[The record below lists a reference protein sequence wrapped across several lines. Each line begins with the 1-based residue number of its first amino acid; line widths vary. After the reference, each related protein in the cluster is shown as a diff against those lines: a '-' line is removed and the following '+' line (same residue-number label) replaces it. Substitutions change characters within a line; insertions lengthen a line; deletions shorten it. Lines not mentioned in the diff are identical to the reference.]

1 MLETRLSKTVAHT
14 KNELSIGTEEL
25 SRDIDEGSKEKVNTI
40 QKTRNP
46 ASKPGASGAKKDSGT
61 LKSVLEHPKTSPMD
75 TSLTDSLPLESDQT
89 LRRRFMVM
97 NEPITGNFRFGLLL
111 EILDKMA
118 EETALNYV
126 NRFYPEARVVT
137 AAIDKIIVRN
147 SIDVS
152 RDIVFSARINHVGRS
167 SLEIGIRVEQ
177 QGESVSHIASC
188 YFTMVARS
196 GTGEEAVSV
205 MLPPLEYT
213 DEIELK
219 RARKTMARRDDY
231 KQQQALLSEPPSR
244 DEFEMLVKLHQDQ
257 DDSGLLGRR
266 TQDGPCFRGFLA
278 SRLVTESWEM
288 MYPEQENVPQK
299 IFGGYLIRRAFELS
313 SICCELA
320 APGRPIVIAVNR
332 INFLQPVRMGDKL
345 HYTSRV
351 IYTNDS
357 FVCVEASIERISRDR
372 TSKALSNSCYFTF
385 ANVDREMVRQQV
397 PAVYPSNYAEDAR
410 YLAAHRNH
418 QTLLREIRV
427 I

>member
-1 MLETRLSKTVAHT
+1 MMEPKLQKNAGQSKS
-14 KNELSIGTEEL
+14 ELTIEMAEL
-25 SRDIDEGSKEKVNTI
+25 RQDIEIVKEKLKEQLNAS
-40 QKTRNP
+40 NP
-46 ASKPGASGAKKDSGT
+46 AGKPDKSEAENVSGKSKSALDH
-61 LKSVLEHPKTSPMD
+61 SVTRPID
-75 TSLTDSLPLESDQT
+75 TSISSPLPLGSDHALQ
-89 LRRRFMVM
+89 RRFMEM

-111 EILDKMA
+111 EILDRMA
-118 EETALNYV
+118 EETALTYV

-137 AAIDKIIVRN
+137 AAIDKILVRN
-147 SIDVS
+147 PIDVT
-152 RDIVFSARINHVGRS
+152 RDITFSARINHVGRS

-177 QGESVSHIASC
+177 PGAPVSHIASC

-196 GTGEEAVSV
+196 GLGEKAVSV
-205 MLPPLEYT
+205 ALPPLEYS

-244 DEFEMLVKLHQDQ
+244 DEFEMLARLHQDQ
-257 DDSGLLGRR
+257 DDPGLVGRR
-266 TQDGPCFRGFLA
+266 AQDEPCFRGLLA
-278 SRLVTESWEM
+278 RRLVTESWEM
-288 MYPEQENVPQK
+288 MFPEQENVPQK

-320 APGRPIVIAVNR
+320 APDRPTIVAVNR
-332 INFLQPVRMGDKL
+332 VNFLQPVRMGDKL

-351 IYTNDS
+351 VYTNDS

-372 TSKALSNSCYFTF
+372 TSKALSNSCFFTF
-385 ANVDREMVRQQV
+385 ANVDREMAHRPV
-397 PAVYPSNYAEDAR
+397 PPVYPGNYAEDAR

-418 QTLLREIRV
+418 QALSREIRV